1 MKSGFPVAA
10 RRLRLVAILAAAV
23 CLTGCDVLNLISF
36 SNSPPGTTTTLV
48 LVRHA
53 ERDPGLDPPLNAEG
67 QNRAQILRD
76 VLSERGVNAI
86 FAPELIRNMQ
96 TAEPLAQ
103 TLGITVQ
110 PWIVANYVNTA
121 AFADAV
127 VDDILANHA
136 GRRSCSSGTLV
147 PPASGRPASTRN
159 STNAWAGRPAAESLS
174 GHVHRRYSG
183 FGRGSLD
190 QDDLRSGEQP
200 RYAAVAR
207 GSDFAS
213 SVADLLRARRAL
225 VLNGSV
231 AANGSFAKVT

>member
-1 MKSGFPVAA
+1 MKSGIPVAA

-67 QNRAQILRD
+67 QNRAQVLND

-86 FAPELIRNMQ
+86 FSPELIRNMQ

-136 GRRSCSSGTLV
+136 GQTVLFVGNIGSTSLGTTGINEELYKRLGGTGRPPNRYQDMYIAVIPDSGEVRWIKTIYG
-147 PPASGRPASTRN
+147 PAS
-159 STNAWAGRPAAESLS
+159 
-174 GHVHRRYSG
+174 
-183 FGRGSLD
+183 SLD
-190 QDDLRSGEQP
+190 TPL
-200 RYAAVAR
+200 
-207 GSDFAS
+207 
-213 SVADLLRARRAL
+213 
-225 VLNGSV
+225 
-231 AANGSFAKVT
+231 